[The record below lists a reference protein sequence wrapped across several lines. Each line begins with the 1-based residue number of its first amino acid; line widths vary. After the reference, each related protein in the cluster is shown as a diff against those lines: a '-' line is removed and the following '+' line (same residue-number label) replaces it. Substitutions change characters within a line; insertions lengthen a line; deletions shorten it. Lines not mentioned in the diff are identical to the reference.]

1 VLFALDFIIFVT
13 EKNIYML
20 ENLIPQQNID
30 AVRQVVENGKRFVVL
45 AHKNPDGD
53 AVGSTLAVCRFLRSI
68 GKEAAVVLP
77 NAFPAF
83 LAWVPGA
90 DGVMFYDTDRERCDS
105 VIATADVLVCLDFN
119 LSIFTLAFPVN
130 MFPELSAGFW
140 RGLTE

>member
-1 VLFALDFIIFVT
+1 MKGVLFALDFIIFVT

-68 GKEAAVVLP
+68 G
-77 NAFPAF
+77 
-83 LAWVPGA
+83 
-90 DGVMFYDTDRERCDS
+90 
-105 VIATADVLVCLDFN
+105 
-119 LSIFTLAFPVN
+119 
-130 MFPELSAGFW
+130 
-140 RGLTE
+140 